1 MSKPVVL
8 ITGAS
13 SGIGAATARLLGRR
27 GFRLALTAR
36 RIERLKALVEE
47 IRSEGGTATSIQAD
61 ISKLPQVKD
70 LVHQVGEKYGRIDIL
85 INNAGM
91 GRLKWLDELDPLR
104 DISYQIAVNL
114 TGTIHVTRLVLPTML
129 DRGQG
134 QIITVS
140 SAAAWV
146 APPTYSIY
154 TASKFGVKGFS
165 ESLRREVQNQ
175 GIHVGMIYPGPVAT
189 EFDQHAGVS
198 WETEKTTPSWMLLEA
213 EEVAQAIYRLIRTK
227 KRRIILPWPIWVAV
241 WGNMLFPCLG
251 DWVFSR
257 FFKRGEGSSMI
268 WGEHR

>member
-1 MSKPVVL
+1 
-8 ITGAS
+8 
-13 SGIGAATARLLGRR
+13 
-27 GFRLALTAR
+27 
-36 RIERLKALVEE
+36 
-47 IRSEGGTATSIQAD
+47 
-61 ISKLPQVKD
+61 
-70 LVHQVGEKYGRIDIL
+70 
-85 INNAGM
+85 M
-91 GRLKWLDELDPLR
+91 GRLQWLDELDPLQ

-213 EEVAQAIYRLIRTK
+213 EDVAQAIYRLIRTK

-241 WGNMLFPCLG
+241 WGNMLFPRLG

-257 FFKRGEGSSMI
+257 FFQRGEDSSMI
-268 WGEHR
+268 WGEQS